1 VAVTAIGARLERQ
14 IRERAARAAAF
25 AAVKM
30 ETNLKSAFQV
40 HRKTGDTQRSIS
52 VRRSLITPTRIEYVA
67 RVTTPQAAWVNDGT
81 PAHIITPRNPGGVLR
96 FQWPGAPGHLV
107 HKDGFVYLKSV
118 NHPGYAGDGWW
129 DNTIARWHEFLVDS
143 LT

>member
-1 VAVTAIGARLERQ
+1 VAETAIGARLERQ

-30 ETNLKSAFQV
+30 ETELRAAFQP
-40 HRKTGDTQRSIS
+40 HRKSGDTQRSIS

-67 RVTTPQAAWVNDGT
+67 RVTTPQSSWVNDGT
-81 PAHIITPRNPGGVLR
+81 PPHRITPRDPNGVLR
-96 FQWPGAPGHLV
+96 FQWPGAPAHLV
-107 HKDGFVYLKSV
+107 HKDGFVYLKGV
-118 NHPGYAGDGWW
+118 DHPGYAGDGWW
-129 DNTIARWHEFLVDS
+129 DNTIRRWHEFLVES